1 MADALQKL
9 ENIFSE
15 ETFTR
20 RPLINYTV
28 KYFADLASAVS
39 AISGDEDINSVI
51 DMAKVQLERN
61 SQHIAALY
69 SIGLLNFKR
78 NNYTDQSLERVLFIF
93 KNAKKWNIVEY
104 IAQKILDE
112 YYESDY
118 ALRYL
123 ASYYQA
129 TNKESEALDVW
140 ERLIKFDTSNPD
152 LPEKVAHLKENSGNI
167 NDAIYYY
174 KIAFERNI
182 IRKRTNAESNI
193 KKILELNPDNYVY
206 LSKHES
212 ALSELIDSDVMIDI
226 WKIVFFYYFESKR
239 YEDSLKTIKH
249 LLNYE
254 QAIVKQNNKK
264 AKFFRHRL
272 VDVYK
277 ELYPNHTLFEKVE
290 EISGITNVFKQ
301 PKACIDIF
309 EKYIQYDAGKY
320 VFHRSFGVGRI
331 RSISIDELI
340 IKFVSQD
347 EERKMTFDMAIKSL
361 TTLPSDDI
369 NVHKAYKITELK
381 KLSEDDP
388 TAFLTIIL
396 KYKRTITT
404 KDLKQE
410 VVPEVIA
417 ESAFSKWLEYAKKAV
432 RASTTVKFDKNSFLY
447 NEGALTYD
455 AESLNKFNL
464 AQDFFAKYQI
474 YMEYLN
480 YTPNLNSEEAK
491 EMYNYFL
498 SVACDDKAASD
509 SRIISTIYLKI
520 HGANDINI
528 PVLEELVKNVD
539 NYTRIY
545 EVLPSANY
553 RERYITAISKG
564 KKDNYFDIILK
575 MLYSPQVKNH
585 YLIVNKLFEENKI
598 DMLERTIDD
607 IFLHYKEYP
616 ESFLYFAQKILDGE
630 YVTEFDT
637 NLNVNKDLLMIGL
650 LSLIDYL
657 TKMSDKKETSA
668 HARKMLKIV
677 YDLTFEKEYLL
688 KFIATESEEHVR
700 TVFSEFQKLIN
711 LEQHYKTD
719 IISAVTKRF
728 TNLMI

>member
-1 MADALQKL
+1 MAEALQKL

-28 KYFADLASAVS
+28 KYFADLASIVS
-39 AISGDEDINSVI
+39 AIDDENDINTAI
-51 DMAKVQLERN
+51 ETAKAQLDRN
-61 SQHIAALY
+61 SQQIAALY
-69 SIGLLNFKR
+69 SMGLLNFKKE
-78 NNYTDQSLERVLFIF
+78 NYSDQSIERVLFIF
-93 KNAKKWNIVEY
+93 KNAKKWSIVEY
-104 IAQKILDE
+104 IAKKILDE

-129 TNKESEALDVW
+129 TNKEGEALDVW

-152 LPEKVAHLKENSGNI
+152 LPEKVAHLKENAGNI
-167 NDAIYYY
+167 NEAIHYY

-182 IRKRTNAESNI
+182 IRKRTNAESDI
-193 KKILELNPDNYVY
+193 KKILELNADSYAY
-206 LSKHES
+206 LSKHEN
-212 ALSELIDSDVMIDI
+212 ALSELLDADVMIDI
-226 WKIVFFYYFESKR
+226 WKIMFFYYFENKR
-239 YEDSLKTIKH
+239 YDDSLKTMKH

-254 QAIVKQNNKK
+254 QSIVKQNNKK

-277 ELYPNHTLFEKVE
+277 ELYPNHTLFDKIE
-290 EISGITNVFKQ
+290 ELSAITNVFKQ
-301 PKACIDIF
+301 PKVCIDMF
-309 EKYIQYDAGKY
+309 EKYIQYDVGKY

-331 RSISIDELI
+331 KSISIDELI

-347 EERKMTFDMAIKSL
+347 EDRKMTFDMAIKSL
-361 TTLPSDDI
+361 IMLPPDDI
-369 NVHKAYKITELK
+369 NVYKAYKQTELK
-381 KLSEDDP
+381 KLVDDDP

-396 KYKRTITT
+396 KYKGSIST

-410 VVPEVIA
+410 MVPSVIA
-417 ESAFSKWLEYAKKAV
+417 ENVFSKWLEHAKKAV
-432 RASTTVKFDKNSFLY
+432 RASTSVKFDKNTFLY

-455 AESLNKFNL
+455 SESLNKFNN
-464 AQDFFAKYQI
+464 ASDFFEKYQI
-474 YMEYLN
+474 YVEYLN
-480 YTPNLNSEEAK
+480 YTPNLNSDEAK
-491 EMYNYFL
+491 EMYDYFVR
-498 SVACDDKAASD
+498 VAKDEKSD
-509 SRIISTIYLKI
+509 NESRIISIIYLKTQ
-520 HGANDINI
+520 GENDKDI
-528 PVLEELVKNVD
+528 PHLDELIKNVE
-539 NYTRIY
+539 NYTHIY

-553 RERYITAISKG
+553 RERYITSIARG
-564 KKDNYFDIILK
+564 KKDKYYDIILK
-575 MLYSPQVKNH
+575 MLYSPHVKNH

-598 DMLERTIDD
+598 DLLEHTIDD

-630 YVTEFDT
+630 YVEELDT
-637 NLNVNKDLLMIGL
+637 NLNINKDLLMIGL
-650 LSLIDYL
+650 LSLIPYL
-657 TKMSDKKETSA
+657 TKLSDKKETSA

-677 YDLTFEKEYLL
+677 YDLTFEKCYLL
-688 KFIATESEEHVR
+688 KFIEIEDEEHVK

-728 TNLMI
+728 PNLNI